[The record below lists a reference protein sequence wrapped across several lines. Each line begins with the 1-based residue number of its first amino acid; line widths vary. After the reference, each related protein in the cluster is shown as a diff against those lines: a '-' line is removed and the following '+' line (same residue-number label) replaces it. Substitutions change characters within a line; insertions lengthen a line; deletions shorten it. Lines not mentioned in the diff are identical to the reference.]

1 MKLSKHTLNMLKN
14 FGDINMSIEIKKGNV
29 LRTVSVQKNILA
41 QAELEDEFPQD
52 FAIYELNRFLGA
64 ASLFDDP
71 DFEFNAKST
80 KIGNDKGNLDYV
92 YCDPSMIVTPPE
104 NNITFPEPEIKFEL
118 TQDILSQIM
127 RASNVLGTPEIV
139 IEGAPH
145 SSGTH
150 QEFFHICAM
159 DVNNDSTDTFYVNLF
174 ESYDKPFRFVFKTE
188 NMKMLPGNYDVEISS
203 KGISHF
209 TLQGAKL
216 QYWIAT
222 ESTSSFGG

>member
-14 FGDINMSIEIKKGNV
+14 FSDINMSIEIKEGNI

-41 QAELEDEFPQD
+41 QAELEDSFPQD

-64 ASLFDDP
+64 ISLFDDP
-71 DFEFNAKST
+71 EFKLNGKST
-80 KIGNDKGNLDYV
+80 NIGTARHSVDYV

-104 NNITFPEPEIKFEL
+104 NNINFPEPEVKFTL
-118 TQDILSQIM
+118 TQDALSQVM
-127 RASNVLGTPEIV
+127 KASNVLGTPEIAV
-139 IEGAPH
+139 E
-145 SSGTH
+145 SDSGN
-150 QEFFHICAM
+150 INIKAL
-159 DVNNDSTDTFYVNLF
+159 DVNNDSTDTFTVNLDEKSDNKF
-174 ESYDKPFRFVFKTE
+174 KFVFKTE

-209 TLQGAKL
+209 TMQGQKL

-222 ESTSSFGG
+222 EASSTFGG

>member
-14 FGDINMSIEIKKGNV
+14 FSDINMSIEIKRGNV

-41 QAELEDEFPQD
+41 QAELEDEFPKD

-64 ASLFDDP
+64 VSLFDDP
-71 DFEFNAKST
+71 ELEFNAKSVNIGTT
-80 KIGNDKGNLDYV
+80 KHSADYV

-104 NNITFPEPEIKFEL
+104 NNITFPDPEVKFTL
-118 TQDILSQIM
+118 TQDSLSQVM
-127 RASNVLGTPEIV
+127 RASNVLGTPEIA
-139 IEGAPH
+139 IEGGPH
-145 SSGTH
+145 PNDS
-150 QEFFHICAM
+150 IRIKAL
-159 DVNNDSTDTFYVNLF
+159 DVNNDSTDTFQVVLD
-174 ESYDKPFRFVFKTE
+174 EKSGHTFRFVFKTE
-188 NMKMLPGNYDVEISS
+188 NMKMVSGNYDVEISS

-209 TLQGAKL
+209 SLQGQKL

>member
-14 FGDINMSIEIKKGNV
+14 FSDINMSIEIKKGNI

-64 ASLFDDP
+64 VSLFDNP
-71 DFEFNAKST
+71 EFQFNGKSAN
-80 KIGNDKGNLDYV
+80 IGTSKHSVDYV

-104 NNITFPEPEIKFEL
+104 NNITFPDPEVKFTL
-118 TQDILSQIM
+118 SQDALSQIIK
-127 RASNVLGTPEIV
+127 ASNVLGTPEISV
-139 IEGAPH
+139 ECE
-145 SSGTH
+145 SGN
-150 QEFFHICAM
+150 ISVKAL
-159 DVNNDSTDTFYVNLF
+159 DVNNDSTDTFKVEL
-174 ESYDKPFRFVFKTE
+174 EEKSEHKFRFVFKTE
-188 NMKMLPGNYDVEISS
+188 NMKMIPGNYDVEISS

-209 TLQGAKL
+209 SLQGQKL

-222 ESTSSFGG
+222 ESSSSFGG

>member
-1 MKLSKHTLNMLKN
+1 MKLSKHTLNILKN
-14 FGDINMSIEIKKGNV
+14 FSDINMSIEIKKGNV

-41 QAELEDEFPQD
+41 QAELEDEFPKD

-71 DFEFNAKST
+71 EFEFNAKST
-80 KIGNDKGNLDYV
+80 KIGTNTHSVDYV

-104 NNITFPEPEIKFEL
+104 NNINFPEPEVKFTL
-118 TQDILSQIM
+118 TQDALSQVM
-127 RASNVLGTPEIV
+127 KASNVLGTPEIAV
-139 IEGAPH
+139 E
-145 SSGTH
+145 SDSGN
-150 QEFFHICAM
+150 INIKAL
-159 DVNNDSTDTFYVNLF
+159 DVNNDSTDTFTVNLDEKSDNKF
-174 ESYDKPFRFVFKTE
+174 KFVFKTE

-209 TLQGAKL
+209 TMQGQKL

-222 ESTSSFGG
+222 EASSTFGG

>member
-14 FGDINMSIEIKKGNV
+14 FSDINMSIEIKKGNI

-41 QAELEDEFPQD
+41 QAELEEDFPQD

-64 ASLFDDP
+64 VSLFDDP
-71 DFEFNAKST
+71 EFQFNGKSAN
-80 KIGNDKGNLDYV
+80 IGTVKHSVYYV

-104 NNITFPEPEIKFEL
+104 NNITFPEPEVKFTL
-118 TQDILSQIM
+118 SQNALSQIM
-127 RASNVLGTPEIV
+127 KASNVLGTPEIAVEGGPHPNDV
-139 IEGAPH
+139 IRLMAL
-145 SSGTH
+145 
-150 QEFFHICAM
+150 
-159 DVNNDSTDTFYVNLF
+159 DVNNDSTDTFKVVLEERSDN
-174 ESYDKPFRFVFKTE
+174 KFRFVFKTE

-209 TLQGAKL
+209 TMQGQKL

-222 ESTSSFGG
+222 EASSTFGG

>member
-14 FGDINMSIEIKKGNV
+14 FSDINMSIEIKKGNI

-64 ASLFDDP
+64 VSLFDDP
-71 DFEFNAKST
+71 ELEFNAKSVNIGTT
-80 KIGNDKGNLDYV
+80 KHSADYV

-104 NNITFPEPEIKFEL
+104 NNITFPDPEVKFTL
-118 TQDILSQIM
+118 TQDSLSQVM
-127 RASNVLGTPEIV
+127 RASNVLGTPEIA
-139 IEGAPH
+139 IEGGPH
-145 SSGTH
+145 PNDS
-150 QEFFHICAM
+150 IRIKAL
-159 DVNNDSTDTFYVNLF
+159 DVNNDSTDTFQVVLD
-174 ESYDKPFRFVFKTE
+174 EKSGHTFRFVFKTE
-188 NMKMLPGNYDVEISS
+188 NMKMVSGNYDVEISS

-209 TLQGAKL
+209 TLQGTKL

-222 ESTSSFGG
+222 ESTSNFGG

>member
-14 FGDINMSIEIKKGNV
+14 FSDINMSIEIKQGNV

-41 QAELEDEFPQD
+41 QAELEDEFPKD

-71 DFEFNAKST
+71 EFEFNAKSA
-80 KIGNDKGNLDYV
+80 KIGTTRHSVDYV

-104 NNITFPEPEIKFEL
+104 NNITFPDPEVKFV
-118 TQDILSQIM
+118 LSQDALSQVM
-127 RASNVLGTPEIV
+127 KASNVLGTPEIAV
-139 IEGAPH
+139 EGGPAPAD
-145 SSGTH
+145 S
-150 QEFFHICAM
+150 IRIKAL
-159 DVNNDSTDTFYVNLF
+159 DVNNDSTDTFQVVLD
-174 ESYDKPFRFVFKTE
+174 EHSGDKFRFVFKTE
-188 NMKMLPGNYDVEISS
+188 NMKMVPGNYDVEISS

-209 TLQGAKL
+209 TLQGQNL

>member
-14 FGDINMSIEIKKGNV
+14 FSDINMSIEIKEGNI

-41 QAELEDEFPQD
+41 QAEIEDSFPQD

-64 ASLFDDP
+64 VSLFDDP
-71 DFEFNAKST
+71 EFQFNGKSANIGTT
-80 KIGNDKGNLDYV
+80 KHSVDYV

-104 NNITFPEPEIKFEL
+104 NNITFPDPEVKF
-118 TQDILSQIM
+118 ILSQDALSQVM
-127 RASNVLGTPEIV
+127 RASNVLGTPEIAV
-139 IEGAPH
+139 EGGPAPAD
-145 SSGTH
+145 S
-150 QEFFHICAM
+150 IRIKAL
-159 DVNNDSTDTFYVNLF
+159 DVNNDSTDTFQVVLD
-174 ESYDKPFRFVFKTE
+174 EHSGDKFRFVFKTE
-188 NMKMLPGNYDVEISS
+188 NMKMVPGNYDVEISS

-209 TLQGAKL
+209 TLQGQNL